1 MLLPVSGAFHSTLM
15 APVAEAMRPLID
27 GTTIRAGRVPLV
39 ADVDA
44 GFLRDP
50 PDLREELVDQICGSV
65 RWVDVVDALVGAG
78 VTTIYEIGPGQ
89 VLAGLIGRCA
99 PGVTVITAERMVAD
113 ERCRHGERRAALKS
127 DARWERAIRRRAPRV
142 RMKRREET
150 RAMGE
155 ANGGQRAG
163 VAVITGGTRG
173 IGLAVAKRLVA
184 DGYDVLL
191 TYKGD
196 AEAAEAAKSELSG
209 SDRQVETIAA
219 DISTADGAGMAIEA
233 AMQRLGR
240 LDVLVNN
247 AGITRDT
254 LLMRMSDEDWD
265 DVLTTNLKGAFLT
278 SKAAIR
284 PMLRQRSGRIV
295 NISSVVGQVG
305 NAGQANYAAA
315 KAGLI
320 GFTKSLAKEVGSR
333 GITVNAIAPGFIA
346 TRMTAGLPD
355 ETKATIL
362 ERTPLNRF
370 GTPEDVAGAV
380 AFLVGPDASFITG
393 HTLTVDGGL
402 FMP

>member
-1 MLLPVSGAFHSTLM
+1 
-15 APVAEAMRPLID
+15 
-27 GTTIRAGRVPLV
+27 
-39 ADVDA
+39 
-44 GFLRDP
+44 
-50 PDLREELVDQICGSV
+50 
-65 RWVDVVDALVGAG
+65 
-78 VTTIYEIGPGQ
+78 
-89 VLAGLIGRCA
+89 
-99 PGVTVITAERMVAD
+99 
-113 ERCRHGERRAALKS
+113 
-127 DARWERAIRRRAPRV
+127 
-142 RMKRREET
+142 
-150 RAMGE
+150 MGE
-155 ANGGQRAG
+155 ASGDQRTG
-163 VAVITGGTRG
+163 VAVVTGGTRG
-173 IGLAVAKRLVA
+173 IGLAVAKRLIA

-209 SDRQVETIAA
+209 SDRQVEAIAA
-219 DISTADGAGMAIEA
+219 DISTAEGAGMAIET
-233 AMQRLGR
+233 AMQQLGR

-254 LLMRMSDEDWD
+254 LLMRMNDEDWD

-333 GITVNAIAPGFIA
+333 GITVNAIAPGFIG
-346 TRMTAGLPD
+346 TRITAGLPD

-370 GTPEDVAGAV
+370 GKPDDVAGAV
-380 AFLVGPDASFITG
+380 AFLIGPDASFITG

>member
-1 MLLPVSGAFHSTLM
+1 MDEASG
-15 APVAEAMRPLID
+15 
-27 GTTIRAGRVPLV
+27 
-39 ADVDA
+39 
-44 GFLRDP
+44 
-50 PDLREELVDQICGSV
+50 
-65 RWVDVVDALVGAG
+65 
-78 VTTIYEIGPGQ
+78 
-89 VLAGLIGRCA
+89 
-99 PGVTVITAERMVAD
+99 D
-113 ERCRHGERRAALKS
+113 E
-127 DARWERAIRRRAPRV
+127 
-142 RMKRREET
+142 
-150 RAMGE
+150 
-155 ANGGQRAG
+155 RAG
-163 VAVITGGTRG
+163 VAVVTGGTRG

-196 AEAAEAAKSELSG
+196 AAAAAAATSELSNN
-209 SDRQVETIAA
+209 DRQVQAIAA
-219 DISTADGAGMAIEA
+219 DISTAEGAGVAIEA
-233 AMQRLGR
+233 AMQQLGR

-254 LLMRMSDEDWD
+254 LLMRMNDADWD

-295 NISSVVGQVG
+295 NISSVVGQV
-305 NAGQANYAAA
+305 
-315 KAGLI
+315 LI

-333 GITVNAIAPGFIA
+333 GITVNAIAPGFID

-355 ETKATIL
+355 ETKSAIL

-380 AFLVGPDASFITG
+380 AFLIGPDASFITG